1 MSDTG
6 KPSSEDAP
14 KKDPSPPQETLESL
28 SASDAAPSSAEAKA
42 AEELPTVNG
51 HQKEIAQDAHAEDD
65 RDDSEAETVLSSPV
79 KRREALRKA
88 NGVKVD
94 TASALNKETKAQSTS
109 PTSSKKSV
117 RSSKHDRSETASVDD
132 EIDARSV
139 RSSDADSRTASG
151 SPERREGSEPL
162 TNSRGSNNPRKRK
175 HRESSAGHR
184 QSNTDSAKRQRRSSV
199 ANTKTSDRSSEEL
212 SPPPRLRRHK
222 RTSSGQTKDEANE
235 AVQAGRS
242 RRAASHLPVRDQ
254 KVFKNTWDSG
264 SESEVSAKHAQSR
277 NTRSINRSV
286 STPGRPMGRDH
297 KRHVNKYGFTRL
309 AEACETGDLDL
320 VKEWREKD
328 PEQLEH
334 PEFAG
339 NTPLQVAALNG
350 NTEIVKYLLEE
361 KCNIHCSNSDKDTPL
376 IDAVENEHPDVV
388 KLLLEAGVNPL
399 KQNVKGQQ
407 ALDLVGENTETA
419 SEIRA
424 LLRTAIDDW
433 KARGAEENDEVLPTA
448 SSAPRPGPRQALH
461 FMARNPENL
470 LKLVVNNDREG
481 VIEFL
486 DARVP
491 VNNDIV
497 AAAARTG
504 DVYLVNM
511 LLAEMSP
518 KKANSRPERPM
529 KAALGTSH
537 FDMVKTLTELDQ
549 FDPLYRDRASG
560 NTWYEIAEAKSGPHW
575 EKERDLLFRLY
586 SEAKAKKSRLSSSP
600 VTRRADRFRSPD
612 LSDAEMD
619 DAESP
624 DAAKTKRRLVSRK
637 DMRAAASRKSP
648 STESSRAASSPE
660 AVMKPDEF
668 KLPRRKPGR
677 PRTQSLSSQTN
688 DVKTKRVQTSA
699 REAVALFAAG
709 PPAKKRKSEDGS
721 KPLKQVS
728 ENTKK
733 SNDHDD
739 ADEDTKITDI
749 KEEQDQK
756 AEAARKEAAE
766 LARKQEEAERLEKE
780 RKAKEELE
788 ALRLEKLDLLPSAL
802 KHVLDH
808 GISTPIQSA
817 SFISRKF
824 LPLQA
829 VSGTALDLEGE
840 ARDSLWMLNCQAAA
854 ILRGGAADALL
865 QLPTS
870 TPLLNH
876 SLNSIQGHPVLPSHR
891 NSLLVVLGSANLSS
905 DTPELCDPS
914 VSSSDIKAKI
924 NAMKSLRSKIQIDT
938 TKFLAMEP
946 LSWINVKDFLSA
958 KADLQANRADSYPHL
973 QHLPALEIALDAC
986 LDDRPFGAVVVK
998 TESPRIGTPGAGRFV
1013 PPSPGTPV
1021 LVVDEE
1027 LRKSIGRGLKEGD
1040 GRCSDGHLAAI
1051 RGMTKVEVVID

>member
-1 MSDTG
+1 MSETG
-6 KPSSEDAP
+6 KSSPEAARNEDSAQQ
-14 KKDPSPPQETLESL
+14 QETKDNPITE
-28 SASDAAPSSAEAKA
+28 ATAAPTNGNKVDTD
-42 AEELPTVNG
+42 LPTVNG
-51 HQKEIAQDAHAEDD
+51 DGHESEQDAPADDD

-79 KRREALRKA
+79 KRREALRRA

-94 TASALNKETKAQSTS
+94 TSSNLNKETKAESTS

-117 RSSKHDRSETASVDD
+117 QSSRKVKSEAGSLDDD
-132 EIDARSV
+132 ENDDRSV

-151 SPERREGSEPL
+151 SPEQRDGSEPL
-162 TNSRGSNNPRKRK
+162 TNGRGVNNPRKRK
-175 HRESSAGHR
+175 HRESSAGRR

-199 ANTKTSDRSSEEL
+199 VDRKTSDRSSEEL

-222 RTSSGQTKDEANE
+222 RSASGQIKEDAPEGTQGA
-235 AVQAGRS
+235 RS
-242 RRAASHLPVRDQ
+242 RRAASNLPVRDQ
-254 KVFKNTWDSG
+254 AKFKSTWDSG
-264 SESEVSAKHAQSR
+264 SESEVSAKQAQNRS
-277 NTRSINRSV
+277 TRSVNRSV

-309 AEACETGDLDL
+309 AEACEAGDLDL
-320 VKEWREKD
+320 VKEWRSKD

-350 NTEIVKYLLEE
+350 YPEIVKYLLEE
-361 KCNIHCSNSDKDTPL
+361 GCNIHCSNSDKDTPL

-388 KLLLEAGVNPL
+388 KLLLDAGVNPL

-433 KARGAEENDEVLPTA
+433 KARGAEEKDEVMPA
-448 SSAPRPGPRQALH
+448 AGAAPRPGPRQALH
-461 FMARNPENL
+461 FMARTTDNL
-470 LKLVVNNDREG
+470 MKLVVNNDREG

-586 SEAKAKKSRLSSSP
+586 NDAKTKKSRLSSSP
-600 VTRRADRFRSPD
+600 VTRRADRFRSPE
-612 LSDAEMD
+612 LSDAEMED
-619 DAESP
+619 LDSP
-624 DAAKTKRRLVSRK
+624 DAAKTKRRLISRK

-677 PRTQSLSSQTN
+677 PRTQSLSSQAT
-688 DVKTKRVQTSA
+688 DAKAKRIKAAV
-699 REAVALFAAG
+699 RENIALFDTGA
-709 PPAKKRKSEDGS
+709 PIKKRKSEEAN
-721 KPLKQVS
+721 KPAKSVS
-728 ENTKK
+728 ESTKK
-733 SNDHDD
+733 SNDQANDI
-739 ADEDTKITDI
+739 DEDTKMTDI
-749 KEEQDQK
+749 KEEEEQK
-756 AEAARKEAAE
+756 AEAARKEAEE
-766 LARKQEEAERLEKE
+766 LARKQEEETQERE
-780 RKAKEELE
+780 RKAREELQ
-788 ALRLEKLDLLPSAL
+788 ALRIEKLDSLPSAL
-802 KHVLDH
+802 KHLLGTDN
-808 GISTPIQSA
+808 SDPADTS
-817 SFISRKF
+817 SFISRKL

-829 VSGTALDLEGE
+829 VSGAALDLDGE
-840 ARDSLWMLNCQAAA
+840 ARDGLWMLNYQAAG
-854 ILRGGAADALL
+854 ILRGAAADSLL
-865 QLPTS
+865 KLPTL
-870 TPLLNH
+870 TDDDQQPLTILADH
-876 SLNSIQGHPVLPSHR
+876 EVLPAHR
-891 NSLLVVLGSANLSS
+891 ASLIVVLGSANLSS
-905 DTPELCDPS
+905 DSPELSTPTQTT
-914 VSSSDIKAKI
+914 SDFKAKI
-924 NAMKSLRSKIQIDT
+924 AAMKALRNKVHVDT
-938 TKFLAMEP
+938 NRFLTMEH
-946 LSWINVKDFLSA
+946 LRWINVKDFLSA
-958 KADLQANRADSYPHL
+958 KAELQTSRADAYPHL
-973 QHLPALEIALDAC
+973 QHLPALEVALDAC
-986 LDDRPFGAVVVK
+986 LDDKPFGPVVVK
-998 TESPRIGTPGAGRFV
+998 TESPHVGTPGQLI
-1013 PPSPGTPV
+1013 PPSPSTPV
-1021 LVVDEE
+1021 LVDEE
-1027 LRKSIGRGLKEGD
+1027 LRKSIGHGLKEGD

-1051 RGMTKVEVVID
+1051 RGMTKVDVVID